1 MAVGTADG
9 VPGMLIST
17 AEMAPP
23 NSVAIHTEIRKMT
36 EISDDSE

>member
-9 VPGMLIST
+9 VPGMLMST

-23 NSVAIHTEIRKMT
+23 NSVAIQTEIRK
-36 EISDDSE
+36 IDRDLGDSE